1 MDRGGWVLVVGADG
15 LIGRTLCGYLESVG
29 KRVLRTT
36 RRREELSLK
45 RVFLDLEDEA
55 VAEWDPRCR
64 IAIAYLCAGVT
75 SLERCRREPERSHR
89 VNVDNTVRLAR
100 RLAGAGAFVVFLSTN
115 LVYDG
120 SVPLRRAD
128 EATCPVTEYGRQKAA
143 VERALLASGAGVS
156 IVRLTKV
163 VSGEIMPFRGWL
175 QVLRNREPI
184 YPFADMVM
192 APLPLAFAIEALH
205 RIADRRLEGIV
216 QVSAERDISFAD
228 AACRLA
234 SRMSAPLDLVRPVR
248 AAEAGCSFEAIP
260 KHTTLDTSRM
270 RVEAEMTPPEAWC
283 AIDKVA

>member
-1 MDRGGWVLVVGADG
+1 MDRDGWVLVVGADG

-36 RRREELSLK
+36 RRREQLSSK

-64 IAIAYLCAGVT
+64 ITIAYLCGGVT
-75 SLERCRREPERSHR
+75 SLGRCRREPERSHR
-89 VNVDNTVRLAR
+89 VNVDNTARLAR
-100 RLAGAGAFVVFLSTN
+100 RLAGDGAFVVFLSTN

-175 QVLRNREPI
+175 QALRNREPI
-184 YPFADMVM
+184 YPFADMMM

-228 AACRLA
+228 AARRLA
-234 SRMSAPLDLVRPVR
+234 SRMSAPLDLVRPVS
-248 AAEAGCSFEAIP
+248 AAEAGRSFEAIP
-260 KHTTLDTSRM
+260 KHTTLDTCRL

-283 AIDKVA
+283 AIDEVA